1 MTHLEKHESMINN
14 QKEKKKKEAEPQMIQ
29 VLEVSHKDFK
39 ITIINVLKER
49 EKQIKR

>member
-14 QKEKKKKEAEPQMIQ
+14 QKGKKKKEAESQMIQ